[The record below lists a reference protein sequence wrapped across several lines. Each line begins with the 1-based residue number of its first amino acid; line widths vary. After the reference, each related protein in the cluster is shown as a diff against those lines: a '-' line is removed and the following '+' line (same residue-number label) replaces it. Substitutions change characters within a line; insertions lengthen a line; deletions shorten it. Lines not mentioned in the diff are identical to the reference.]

1 VRTEKDRTV
10 KQACDEWGPVLKRLV
25 RERGMTA
32 SPPTRDDEDLVEL
45 TIQLDESLQLIRSDQ
60 QERDRLPDIAATLR
74 AEGVPEAKIKEE
86 AAKTQENVDRLGG
99 EVDVILDYPRT
110 VRDIERLLSYIR
122 ATP

>member
-1 VRTEKDRTV
+1 M
-10 KQACDEWGPVLKRLV
+10 KRLV

-45 TIQLDESLQLIRSDQ
+45 TTQLDESLQLIRIDQ
-60 QERDRLPDIAATLR
+60 QERDRLPDIEATLR
-74 AEGVPEAKIKEE
+74 AEGVPEAQIKEE

>member
-1 VRTEKDRTV
+1 MRATTPNIIL
-10 KQACDEWGPVLKRLV
+10 CLV
-25 RERGMTA
+25 
-32 SPPTRDDEDLVEL
+32 VEL
-45 TIQLDESLQLIRSDQ
+45 GL
-60 QERDRLPDIAATLR
+60 AATLR
-74 AEGVPEAKIKEE
+74 AEGVPEARIKEE